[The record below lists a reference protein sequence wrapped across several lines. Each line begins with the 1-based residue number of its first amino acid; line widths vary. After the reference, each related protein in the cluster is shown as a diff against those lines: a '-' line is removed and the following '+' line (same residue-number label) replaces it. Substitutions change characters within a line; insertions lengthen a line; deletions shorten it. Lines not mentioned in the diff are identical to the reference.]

1 MANEIGNTELGPTKQ
16 EIIAEVAQRVLID
29 SSKWLGTVRDVSNRA
44 IKGASSISF
53 PKYSSLFTVENRAS
67 ATAGT
72 NQNPAFAKDTMN
84 LDIRAHIQWLV
95 DADDEIESTL
105 DVQRELIQHAT
116 LEHARDLDVRMKGI
130 AETAGI
136 PTTTAAALITQ
147 DVVLEMQQVLF
158 QNKAN
163 PNRLFLQVSPA
174 QHAALLKIDP
184 FVSADQYGGSA
195 RPLVSGVLGTIYGI
209 QVVMNT
215 TLDADEYYM
224 YDSEGMAVGFQ
235 RQPQFDED
243 ERPEFGAGSKLQV
256 LTQKYGLKALQVE
269 VPNAFQ
275 ADGLTAL
282 AAGQSAYIV
291 KDNNI

>member
-1 MANEIGNTELGPTKQ
+1 MANEIGNTELSATKQ

-29 SSKWLGTVRDVSNRA
+29 QSRWLGTIRDVSNRA
-44 IKGASSISF
+44 VKGASSISF

-72 NQNPAFAKDTMN
+72 NQNPAFAKDTLD

-95 DADDEIESTL
+95 DADDAIESTL
-105 DVQRELIQHAT
+105 DVQRELIQHASM
-116 LEHARDLDVRMKGI
+116 EHARDLDVRVKAI
-130 AETAGI
+130 AEAAGI
-136 PTTTAAALITQ
+136 TTTTVAPLITQ

-158 QNKAN
+158 QNKADA
-163 PNRLFLQVSPA
+163 NRLFLQVSPA

-224 YDSEGMAVGFQ
+224 YDSEAIAVGFQ
-235 RQPQFDED
+235 RQPQFAED
-243 ERPEFGAGSKLQV
+243 DRPEFGAGSRLQV
-256 LTQKYGLKALQVE
+256 LSQKYGLKALQVA
-269 VPNAFQ
+269 VPNAFK
-275 ADGLTAL
+275 ADGTTAL
-282 AAGQSAYIV
+282 GAAESALIV
-291 KDNNI
+291 KDANI